1 MRISDWSSDVC
12 SSDLKRA
19 RLLVAAQQGASEM
32 NPPKIAVAIATAGRR
47 DTVTGVIERL
57 ALQTHRP
64 DFIAICPARPD
75 DVDRDSIAAAAPGVL
90 YAEGPVGLC
99 AQRNALLRFL
109 RDADIVMF
117 IDDDFVMGSD
127 RKSTR

>member
-99 AQRNALLRFL
+99 AQ
-109 RDADIVMF
+109 V
-117 IDDDFVMGSD
+117 GSATSELQSLM
-127 RKSTR
+127 RISYAVFCLKKKNKY